1 MLPIRDA
8 AHNPLTFEEK
18 KTLIAQ
24 IHKLAPDKMEQVLV
38 IIEDSLPAD
47 QRDQGE
53 EIEVPLDALDT
64 FTLRK
69 LQRFIDDNSEKKK
82 RPPAAQR
89 QSTGAGNAQRG
100 ESAPKRPRKSAS
112 TSKLP
117 SGGGMGQGHL
127 GMHHS
132 HEDFE
137 DNFEPE
143 DMLFAPDSFEEL
155 KAHAQRDAAQHGN
168 DLGDDDEDFSSLV
181 NINHASHDMTM
192 NNMDAWNE

>member
-1 MLPIRDA
+1 M
-8 AHNPLTFEEK
+8 TFEEK

-24 IHKLAPDKMEQVLV
+24 IHKLPADKMEQVLV

-69 LQRFIDDNSEKKK
+69 LQRFIEETSEKKK

-89 QSTGAGNAQRG
+89 QSTGGGGGGGQRSSEG
-100 ESAPKRPRKSAS
+100 GAPKRPRKSSSA
-112 TSKLP
+112 SKLP
-117 SGGGMGQGHL
+117 GGGGGGSNAHL
-127 GMHHS
+127 DNHNMGMHS
-132 HEDFE
+132 HDDFE
-137 DNFEPE
+137 ETFAPE

-155 KAHAQRDAAQHGN
+155 KAHAQRDAAQHG
-168 DLGDDDEDFSSLV
+168 GHQHDDDEDFSSLV
-181 NINHASHDMTM
+181 NINHGGSQDMTI